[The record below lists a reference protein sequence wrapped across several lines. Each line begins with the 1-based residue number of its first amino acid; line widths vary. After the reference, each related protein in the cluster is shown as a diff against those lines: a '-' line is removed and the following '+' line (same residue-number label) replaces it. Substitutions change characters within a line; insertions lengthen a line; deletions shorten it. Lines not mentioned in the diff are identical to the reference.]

1 MWVKNVG
8 QVGELSSKFQNHPLR
23 EAFRKIML
31 NLKIKP
37 HPGSQIFE
45 KVASNSLKIENV
57 RFQNHPR
64 GEDFFFYVQR
74 VKGPLKSIKIG
85 YVKV

>member
-1 MWVKNVG
+1 MHVFG
-8 QVGELSSKFQNHPLR
+8 IQNHPLG

-31 NLKIKP
+31 NFKIKL

-57 RFQNHPR
+57 RFQNHPQR
-64 GEDFFFYVQR
+64 EDFFSMS
-74 VKGPLKSIKIG
+74 KKLK
-85 YVKV
+85 VL